1 MNRLPYVLYCLF
13 FMVVFVS
20 AAFAQEMKPEA
31 GKLYNEGNKLLKAGN
46 YKGAIESYNKS
57 LDIEKDF
64 RTYYQRGVA
73 LKKSGNLDSAM
84 TSFEQVIKMK
94 PDFDAGYNALGGV
107 YFSKGNYQKAIDNF
121 EKVVETSKNENVKKA
136 VKKNLALA
144 YAKLGNEEISNR
156 NNEKGVEALEKA
168 VKNDNYDAA
177 YLSLAKAYSDM
188 GKYDKCL
195 DAAQKALK
203 YRSSIGKGGPYYYMG
218 IAYKN
223 LGENDK
229 AKEMFKNAKGDAT
242 YKKLVEYELSALK

>member
-1 MNRLPYVLYCLF
+1 MNRLSHVFYCLF
-13 FMVVFVS
+13 FIVLFVG

-46 YKGAIESYNKS
+46 YKGAIDSYNKA
-57 LDIEKDF
+57 LNIEKDY
-64 RTYYQRGVA
+64 RTYYQKGVA
-73 LKKSGNLDSAM
+73 QKKSGDLDSAM
-84 TSFEQVIKMK
+84 SSFDEVIKLK
-94 PDFDAGYNALGGV
+94 SDFDAGYNALGGV

-121 EKVVETSKNENVKKA
+121 EKVVETTKNENIKNA

-156 NNEKGVEALEKA
+156 NNEKGVAALEKA
-168 VKNDNYDAA
+168 VENDNYDAA
-177 YLSLAKAYSDM
+177 YLSLAKAYSEM

-195 DAAQKALK
+195 DAAEKALK

-218 IAYKN
+218 VAYKN

-229 AKEMFKNAKGDAT
+229 AKEMFQNAKGDAT